1 MKVITDF
8 EKFPRIGTNT
18 VLAIGNFD
26 GLHLGH
32 QKILKFLVNI
42 AQKNDLLSLVL
53 TFSPHPE
60 KILKKGR
67 VHMIQTLEQRLEAIK
82 EFNVQA
88 VLVTPFNQ
96 QFSSLSSRDFVQ
108 EIAIKR
114 LQAKEVVVGE
124 NFRFGKKRH
133 GDISL
138 LRKVGREIGLRV
150 HSIPSVKKHGKTV
163 SSSLIRN
170 LLQKGEIE
178 EANEFLGKSYEI
190 RGKVI
195 KGEARGK
202 TIGFPTANIQTE
214 NEIAPPGV
222 FITSTRI
229 GSRTYPSLTNIGVRP
244 TFSQKEL
251 CIESYIINFNKNLYG
266 EKIRINFLK
275 KIRDEIKFR
284 NPRNL
289 SLQIEKDLQVAK
301 NYFLDFFPEI

>member
-8 EKFPRIGTNT
+8 EKFPRISTNT

-42 AQKNDLLSLVL
+42 AQKNDLFSLVL

-67 VHMIQTLEQRLEAIK
+67 VHMIQTLEQRLETIK
-82 EFNVQA
+82 EFGVQA

-124 NFRFGKKRH
+124 NFRFGKKRQ
-133 GDISL
+133 GDISFL
-138 LRKVGREIGLRV
+138 HKVGREFGLRV
-150 HSIPSVKKHGKTV
+150 HSIPSVKKHGKIV

-178 EANEFLGKSYEI
+178 EANEYLGKSYEI

-222 FITSTRI
+222 FITTVRI
-229 GSRTYPSLTNIGVRP
+229 NSRTFPSLTNVGVRP

-266 EKIRINFLK
+266 EKIGINFLK

-284 NPRNL
+284 NPKDL